1 MGFCYRDRYKSKEG
15 DFIMSK
21 AVWNFSYKLK
31 KGVSQED
38 FIEAT
43 KKLHDQV
50 ISKAKEFISW
60 EQYLQGDVW
69 TDFVVWETL
78 EDANNGTTV
87 GRGNELVKIFYAMI
101 QMNTCKALISTFVKK
116 Y

>member
-1 MGFCYRDRYKSKEG
+1 
-15 DFIMSK
+15 MSK
-21 AVWNFSYKLK
+21 AIWNFSFKLK
-31 KGVSQED
+31 KGISQED
-38 FIEAT
+38 FMKAT
-43 KKLHDQV
+43 KKLHDGV
-50 ISKAKEFISW
+50 ISKAKGFISW
-60 EQYLQGDVW
+60 EQYQQGDIW

-87 GRGNELVKIFYAMI
+87 GAGSELVKSFYSMI

>member
-1 MGFCYRDRYKSKEG
+1 MP
-15 DFIMSK
+15 K
-21 AVWNFSYKLK
+21 AVWNFSFKLK
-31 KGVSQED
+31 KGVLQED

-43 KKLHDQV
+43 KKLHDEI
-50 ISKAKEFISW
+50 ISKATGFVSW

-78 EDANNGTTV
+78 EDANNGTTAAE
-87 GRGNELVKIFYAMI
+87 GSELAKNFYAMI